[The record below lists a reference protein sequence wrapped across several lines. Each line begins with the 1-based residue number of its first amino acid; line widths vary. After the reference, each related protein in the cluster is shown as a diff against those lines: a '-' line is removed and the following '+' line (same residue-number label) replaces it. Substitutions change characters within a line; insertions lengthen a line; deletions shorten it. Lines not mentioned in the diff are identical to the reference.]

1 VYAPLLASFLPL
13 ENPFLATHEWDC
25 LCGRW
30 VGGNTKRCGTC
41 RMWQQRGQK
50 ATKLLPSSAIFGSS
64 LGGSFLKQ
72 FIMPESE

>member
-1 VYAPLLASFLPL
+1 VGLFVWAV
-13 ENPFLATHEWDC
+13 
-25 LCGRW
+25 